1 MVLKDFFIQNLESN
15 FLNKKVK
22 FANHA
27 LFYWYQAVKLLE
39 S

>member
-1 MVLKDFFIQNLESN
+1 MIQEPHYN

-22 FANHA
+22 FANNA
-27 LFYWYQAVKLLE
+27 LFYWYQAIDTLKKG